1 MSDTNAQL
9 RRIGVGFCGTV
20 WAAGDHGSAFKR
32 EDGGPDRSLL
42 NDYNMH
48 QRIQDHKS
56 SMTQIQIPICHGLL
70 TPASKWWHDNL
81 DRFPDGYEPCN
92 MIHAQRIPPISE
104 NVRRLITERYCP
116 PQLVRE
122 IMDSETNRDCLIR
135 PYLGRRR
142 HHTKRASRFQAFSL
156 RNYPLHVDQME
167 ELGISE
173 SDITGYAQSMA
184 EALAVMHWDAEV
196 DGNDVEFVLAAPN
209 DAKTTVLQREW
220 SNVLGQHSIWL
231 LDFDLVRTMDMEE
244 QGVQQAVKAFLNND
258 PFFPRPDGSS
268 IWKAFREQYLQTSK
282 MCIGRKTGAGYGE
295 LHGLPD
301 LFIDSLEQP
310 GSNSGAFA

>member
-9 RRIGVGFCGTV
+9 RRIGAGFCGTV

-42 NDYNMH
+42 NDYTMH
-48 QRIQDHKS
+48 QHLQSHKP
-56 SMTQIQIPICHGLL
+56 SMTQIQIPICYELL
-70 TPASKWWHDNL
+70 TPSSGWWHDNL
-81 DRFPDGYEPCN
+81 DRFPRGYQPCN

-104 NVRRLITERYCP
+104 NTRQLITERYCP
-116 PQLVRE
+116 AQLVAE
-122 IMDSETNRDCLIR
+122 IMDSESNRDCLIR

-142 HHTKRASRFQAFSL
+142 HHTQRVSRFQAFSL

-167 ELGISE
+167 ELGIPE

-209 DAKTTVLQREW
+209 DINTTESQGQW
-220 SNVLGQHSIWL
+220 CNILGQHSIWI
-231 LDFDLVRTMDMEE
+231 LDFDLVRRMDMDEH
-244 QGVQQAVKAFLNND
+244 GVEQAVRAFWKND
-258 PFFPRPDGSS
+258 PFCPRPDGSDR
-268 IWKAFREQYLQTSK
+268 WKAFREQYMQTSK
-282 MCIGRKTGAGYGE
+282 MCIEKKIGTGYGD

-301 LFIDSLEQP
+301 LFIHSVEQL
-310 GSNSGAFA
+310 G